1 MVIRRYSLVLLV
13 GVLVILTGIGGV
25 AHALSKGCVDLHCEH
40 HTQPSVH
47 SALATSGDVS
57 ASGHHH
63 DPESSETGKCNPF
76 ICQAVALPFQVS
88 EVAKGRRDTDP
99 ELHVGTQVKLS
110 EPDALYRPPDL

>member
-25 AHALSKGCVDLHCEH
+25 AHALSKGCVGLHCEH
-40 HTQPSVH
+40 HTQPSEH

-57 ASGHHH
+57 ASGQHH
-63 DPESSETGKCNPF
+63 DPKSSGIEKCDPF

-99 ELHVGTQVKLS
+99 EFHVGTQVKLS
-110 EPDALYRPPDL
+110 EPDVLYRPPDL